1 MLKYNIFSPLF
12 SNRSSNSLKNYNS
25 KHLLSTLTAKKN
37 GSSFKDDVSKLTP
50 GDSSLPSKE
59 FRDIGSSYTVNKF
72 ANESIFEFG
81 SKTIPDVNLRRKFKI
96 FPRVRSILYQA
107 QLWADNFETKG
118 EQSIRDVL
126 NVNKRDSFEDL
137 SVLYV
142 YSYLQSISL
151 GYYYHNNFSKELRDN
166 TCLLHGHAALYKCL
180 KQRYFSNYDSATGS
194 VYLERE
200 LTIDKEELLL
210 CEGLLK
216 DKYNDLQGYNCLEPT
231 SNSIVQL
238 DRCLQRLEKHSPKK
252 TFVVSLNDTNYLNSI
267 FTDSNCPLG
276 NSAFYK
282 KSNSDNDSYI
292 FINSMQER
300 LDDISYAFN
309 KANSI
314 YLISLELDSVKIE
327 DDVYNE
333 INFDSFKDRTTKYD
347 VMCISRQFI
356 TGNPN
361 TDYKI
366 KSNLKRPKGKSP
378 NNDNNDDGDLGIPG

>member
-1 MLKYNIFSPLF
+1 
-12 SNRSSNSLKNYNS
+12 LKNHNS
-25 KHLLSTLTAKKN
+25 NHLLTTLSAKKN
-37 GSSFKDDVSKLTP
+37 SSGSKDDVLKLTP

-81 SKTIPDVNLRRKFKI
+81 SKTIPDVNLRRKFKVLS
-96 FPRVRSILYQA
+96 RVRSIVYQA
-107 QLWADNFETKG
+107 RLWADNFETRG

-137 SVLYV
+137 SVLYI
-142 YSYLQSISL
+142 YSYLQSLSL

-166 TCLLHGHAALYKCL
+166 TCLFHGHAALYKCL

-200 LTIDKEELLL
+200 LTIDKEELLHL
-210 CEGLLK
+210 NRVLQ
-216 DKYNDLQGYNCLEPT
+216 DKYDDLKGYDCLEPT
-231 SNSIVQL
+231 SSSIVRL
-238 DRCLQRLEKHSPKK
+238 DRCLQRLEKHTPRR
-252 TFVVSLNDTNYLNSI
+252 THVVSLNDTSYLNAI

-276 NSAFYK
+276 NSAFYRK
-282 KSNSDNDSYI
+282 PDSKDDSYI

-309 KANSI
+309 KANGI
-314 YLISLELDSVKIE
+314 YLISLELDSKKIE

-333 INFDSFKDRTTKYD
+333 IVFDSFRDTTTKYD
-347 VMCISRQFI
+347 VMCISRQFV
-356 TGNPN
+356 TGNPKP
-361 TDYKI
+361 DSSI
-366 KSNLKRPKGKSP
+366 KPNNKRPRGKSP
-378 NNDNNDDGDLGIPG
+378 NDDNSDDGDLGIPG